1 MLFTFFYL
9 NNHSKPQTGKY
20 KVFRFEVTLNPLA
33 FVYIS
38 SIISYKKQKHFNPFT
53 MSVSFCV
60 ILFNKIFLVTAA
72 ASVGAKRTSTR
83 CPAPLYLSLS
93 EFVNPYGRYNIRESS
108 PAGLRLLGQYIYY
121 DALVVHGSRDKLEG
135 YGGKQNE

>member
-1 MLFTFFYL
+1 MLKSTANIMLFTFFYL

-38 SIISYKKQKHFNPFT
+38 SIISYKKQKHFNQFT

-60 ILFNKIFLVTAA
+60 ILFYKIFLVAA
-72 ASVGAKRTSTR
+72 AA
-83 CPAPLYLSLS
+83 
-93 EFVNPYGRYNIRESS
+93 S

-121 DALVVHGSRDKLEG
+121 DALVVHGSGDKLEG